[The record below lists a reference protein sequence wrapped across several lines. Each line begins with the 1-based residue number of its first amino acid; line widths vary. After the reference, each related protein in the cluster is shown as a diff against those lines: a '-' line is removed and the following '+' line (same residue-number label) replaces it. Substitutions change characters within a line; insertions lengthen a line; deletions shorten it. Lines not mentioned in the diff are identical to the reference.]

1 MIYVIEVI
9 NQQAMF
15 SLQRSPDSG
24 ETLLLSMTWT
34 LIRVTYVRSL
44 HDCFMRVLYNDLMF
58 TQDLMNFLNYFI
70 YRSNNGLCTISM

>member
-44 HDCFMRVLYNDLMF
+44 HDCFYEGVI
-58 TQDLMNFLNYFI
+58 Q
-70 YRSNNGLCTISM
+70 